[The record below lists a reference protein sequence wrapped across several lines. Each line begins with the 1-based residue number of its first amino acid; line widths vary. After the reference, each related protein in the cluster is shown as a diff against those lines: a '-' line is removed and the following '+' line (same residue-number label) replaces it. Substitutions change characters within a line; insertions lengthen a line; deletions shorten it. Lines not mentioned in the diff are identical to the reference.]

1 MKGGVRMSDKS
12 NELATLRSKA
22 SYSSMVESDQVKAT
36 YKGLNIVED
45 KRGFVSESEI
55 DRYFE
60 LRMSL

>member
-1 MKGGVRMSDKS
+1 MSDKT
-12 NELATLRSKA
+12 NELAALQSKA
-22 SYSSMVESDQVKAT
+22 AYSSMIESDQVKAT

-45 KRGFVSESEI
+45 ERGFVSESEI